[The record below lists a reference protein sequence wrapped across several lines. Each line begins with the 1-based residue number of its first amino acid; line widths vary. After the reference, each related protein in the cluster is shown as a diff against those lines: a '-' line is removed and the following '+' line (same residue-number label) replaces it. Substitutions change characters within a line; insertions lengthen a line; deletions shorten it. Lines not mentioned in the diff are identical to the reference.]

1 MSVVTNVVFSYSIGE
16 DDDIIKQVN
25 RYFTDDLFGSIGL
38 VSCDDIT
45 RAPLGWYGG
54 SKMLETPLFIG
65 SYNHLHLPDLLG
77 HLRTIDWKHPEDVQ
91 LIVQEQDDNRFTI
104 LTLEDHE

>member
-16 DDDIIKQVN
+16 DISDRTKDVN
-25 RYFTDDLFGSIGL
+25 RYFAPLIGL
-38 VSCDDIT
+38 VSCDNMD
-45 RAPLGWYGG
+45 RAPRGWYGG
-54 SKMLETPLFIG
+54 TKMLETPLFIG
-65 SYNHLHLPDLLG
+65 SYNHLHLPDLLD
-77 HLRTIDWKHPEDVQ
+77 HLRTIDWKYPEDVQ